1 MSMSGRQ
8 AATGAV
14 QDALPDPTLSLA
26 RRERNADRWLP
37 AGKTAAICFSV
48 DDIHPSTSIDP
59 YEAGGDLGRGALGRL
74 ARLLERHPKLRVTL
88 FVTPDWRPLGLHP
101 TRRLLA
107 HLPFVGRRMHLARVR
122 RKDDMRIDRFPEFVR
137 YLSALPRAEVAP
149 HGLHHLHPGRRLTVE
164 FQEQDREQCAG
175 MLRRALDIFA
185 AAGLSHVPGFQ
196 PPGWNLTRPL
206 ARALVDLGFTFVCSA
221 RDLTTAA
228 TPEAVTRT
236 CALRDFPL
244 LRPGFTDDGRLVHF
258 THNFQATSR
267 LERALSIVECRG
279 LLGIKAHIFK
289 HGGGHSMLDGL
300 DDAYCNYLDLLFSEL
315 DRRFGEGLWWTS
327 FGEIADRLLSA
338 ERARSN

>member
-1 MSMSGRQ
+1 MPVNGR
-8 AATGAV
+8 AAAP
-14 QDALPDPTLSLA
+14 DAIREAPSAPTLALN
-26 RRERNADRWLP
+26 ERNADRWLP
-37 AGKTAAICFSV
+37 VGKTAAVCFSV
-48 DDIHPSTSIDP
+48 DDIHPSTSLDP

-74 ARLLERHPKLRVTL
+74 ARLLDRHPKLRATL

-101 TRRLLA
+101 TRRLIA
-107 HLPFVGRRMHLARVR
+107 RIPVVGRRMNLAPVR
-122 RKDDMRIDRFPEFVR
+122 PKDDMRIDRFPEFVR
-137 YLSALPRAEVAP
+137 YLNALPRTEMAP

-164 FQEQDREQCAG
+164 FQEQDREKCGA
-175 MLRRALDIFA
+175 MLSRALDIFA
-185 AAGLSHVPGFQ
+185 AAGLSHVRGFQ

-206 ARALVDLGFTFVCSA
+206 AEALGDLGFTFVCSA
-221 RDLTTAA
+221 RDLTTEAA
-228 TPEAVTRT
+228 PEAVTRA

-244 LRPGFTDDGRLVHF
+244 LRPGLTEDGRLVHF

-267 LERALSIVECRG
+267 LERALSIVECHG

-327 FGEIADRLLSA
+327 FGQIADRLLSA